1 MFSQILPSRLNIGIA
16 CSYLLNGR
24 IKHNSTHKKT
34 VGFIRSEIIQPVFYD
49 AGKEN
54 KKRFYFEVFLPEAN
68 LFFSEKSKLDD
79 VISTLNI
86 FSATHD
92 KNDFFLKNDT
102 VSTLSKMD
110 IQEIMALTCF
120 LRVSLLSSVNAL
132 LKKEMERVTSVQSVI
147 RDNRVDLYQKQIE
160 KSIDGENKVKASNI
174 FSLLIDWIVGV
185 AETVYGC
192 VKFLGSL
199 ASGDPFGAAS
209 SVAYIVAGIA
219 GVVKS
224 VAETVSVA
232 TGDNKIRQ
240 EIISISNR
248 VQMISEGM
256 AVAIDLFQAGKLAI
270 AARASIK
277 EGTKGITEASTK
289 ALSELLDSAG
299 ESIAHDV
306 GIESMDSVI
315 QSVSH
320 QIAEDM
326 TEEICQNITNRLIHG
341 EADIMEMTELTSSGE
356 RASVEIMGKVEKNE
370 MLYSQA
376 RREMIKKSGEKIGE
390 PNRLS
395 NIIEESVTETIRNT
409 LKKSISAGSV
419 DNSVKDT
426 VAIIQD
432 EINNRIIKKIISD
445 YFCSK
450 FQVLRRG
457 LPAAKKI
464 VSGIT
469 NCEVSGVN
477 AEVSKLIVFQD
488 FETFTINWLEK
499 QSKERELS
507 RIKNGIAEISHV
519 FSQLSEVKKSNSLL
533 SINIVTS
540 IV

>member
-1 MFSQILPSRLNIGIA
+1 MITQGFCSRLNIELMNYPSLVGNEKRH
-16 CSYLLNGR
+16 SNHY
-24 IKHNSTHKKT
+24 KKM
-34 VGFIRSEIIQPVFYD
+34 IRVSEIVEPESDNLNNKRNNDAIITSNIYAKSQLNECYSKINELSLFCVDNRPVNDGF
-49 AGKEN
+49 
-54 KKRFYFEVFLPEAN
+54 V
-68 LFFSEKSKLDD
+68 
-79 VISTLNI
+79 LN
-86 FSATHD
+86 SATD
-92 KNDFFLKNDT
+92 SD
-102 VSTLSKMD
+102 VSAMN
-110 IQEIMALTCF
+110 IQEIIALSSF
-120 LRVSLLSSVNAL
+120 LRVSLLSSINKI
-132 LKKEMERVTSVQSVI
+132 LKKEIERVTLVQSII
-147 RDNRVDLYQKQIE
+147 RDKRVDLYQKQIV
-160 KSIDGENKVKASNI
+160 KSIDEGNKIKASNI
-174 FSLLIDWIVGV
+174 FSLLVDWVVGV

-199 ASGDPFGAAS
+199 ASGDPLGASS

-224 VAETVSVA
+224 VAETVSLA
-232 TGDNKIRQ
+232 IGDSKVRQ

-320 QIAEDM
+320 QIAEDI
-326 TEEICQNITNRLIHG
+326 TEEICQNITNRLTHG
-341 EADIMEMTELTSSGE
+341 EVDIMEMTELTSSGE
-356 RASVEIMGKVEKNE
+356 RASVETMGKVEKNE

-376 RREMIKKSGEKIGE
+376 RREVIKKLGEKIGE

-409 LKKSISAGSV
+409 LKKSISAGSI

-450 FQVLRRG
+450 FQILRRG

-507 RIKNGIAEISHV
+507 RIKDGVAEISNI
-519 FSQLSEVKKSNSLL
+519 FRQLNDIEKSNSLL
-533 SINIVTS
+533 SINVVMS